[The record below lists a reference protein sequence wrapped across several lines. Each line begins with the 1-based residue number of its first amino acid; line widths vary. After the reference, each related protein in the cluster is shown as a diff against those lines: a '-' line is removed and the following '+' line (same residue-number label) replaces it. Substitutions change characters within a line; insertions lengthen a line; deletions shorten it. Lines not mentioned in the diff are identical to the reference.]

1 MLTGRAFSR
10 TLRGSFSAESTIF
23 ARTLS
28 SAIRE
33 DFLTVSFQTYD
44 QNRMNEMKKTENE
57 TASRMDETENNKKIR
72 KNLGEQ

>member
-1 MLTGRAFSR
+1 M
-10 TLRGSFSAESTIF
+10 IF

-33 DFLTVSFQTYD
+33 DFLTASFQTYD
-44 QNRMNEMKKTENE
+44 QNRMNEMKETENE
-57 TASRMDETENNKKIR
+57 TESRMDETENNQKIR

>member
-10 TLRGSFSAESTIF
+10 TLRKFLAKSAIF
-23 ARTLS
+23 AWDLS

-33 DFLTVSFQTYD
+33 DFLTASFQTYD
-44 QNRMNEMKKTENE
+44 QNRMNEMKETENE
-57 TASRMDETENNKKIR
+57 TESRMDETENNQKIR